1 MSPVLRAKSSLSP
14 LAARGAWLT
23 GGAVASLALVF
34 SGVATPAS
42 ASVAPSAGSVV
53 ADPSNDDCKKDKE
66 NGHHEKY
73 QPEGK
78 AQTPGGPLHEKCE
91 DRDRDKQECSDIDS
105 IMNPL
110 RGMELSAVLSD
121 GKAYAGIR
129 DQSPFG
135 EYSWEEI
142 SDEDNFP
149 KNACSITISVS
160 TVGNDAWIKVLTTK
174 GRVYETHG
182 NRDDDEFI
190 WDEDW
195 EKLTTPDDD
204 NLANTTREKG
214 ELVAPVDPAGI
225 PQGS

>member
-14 LAARGAWLT
+14 LATRGAWLT

-34 SGVATPAS
+34 AGVATPAS
-42 ASVAPSAGSVV
+42 ASVTPAAGSVV
-53 ADPSNDDCKKDKE
+53 ADPSTDDCKKE

-105 IMNPL
+105 VMNPL
-110 RGMELSAVLSD
+110 KGLELSAVLSD
-121 GKAYAGIR
+121 GKAYAGVR
-129 DQSPFG
+129 DQNPFG
-135 EYSWEEI
+135 EYDWDEI
-142 SDEDNFP
+142 SDEENFP
-149 KNACSITISVS
+149 KNACSISISVS
-160 TVGNDAWIKVLTTK
+160 GLGNDAYIKVLTTK

-182 NRDDDEFI
+182 DRDGEDFV
-190 WDEDW
+190 WDEAW

-204 NLANTTREKG
+204 DGPGLNTTREKG
-214 ELVAPVDPAGI
+214 DLAPVQPN
-225 PQGS
+225 S

>member
-1 MSPVLRAKSSLSP
+1 MSPDLRTRSSLSP

-34 SGVATPAS
+34 AGVATPAS
-42 ASVAPSAGSVV
+42 ASVTPAADSVV
-53 ADPSNDDCKKDKE
+53 AGPSNEDCKKE
-66 NGHHEKY
+66 NGHHDY
-73 QPEGK
+73 PVEGK
-78 AQTPGGPLHEKCE
+78 AQTPVGPGHDKCE

-121 GKAYAGIR
+121 GKAYAGLR
-129 DQSPFG
+129 DQSPLG

-182 NRDDDEFI
+182 NRDNDEFV
-190 WDEDW
+190 WDEEW
-195 EKLTTPDDD
+195 ERLTTPDDD
-204 NLANTTREKG
+204 NVSNTTREKG
-214 ELVAPVDPAGI
+214 DLAPVQPN
-225 PQGS
+225 S

>member
-1 MSPVLRAKSSLSP
+1 MSPELRTRSSLSP

-34 SGVATPAS
+34 AGVATPAS
-42 ASVAPSAGSVV
+42 ASVTPAADSVV
-53 ADPSNDDCKKDKE
+53 AGPSNEDCKKE
-66 NGHHEKY
+66 NGHHDY
-73 QPEGK
+73 PVEGK
-78 AQTPGGPLHEKCE
+78 AQTPVGPGHDKCE

-121 GKAYAGIR
+121 GKAYAGLR
-129 DQSPFG
+129 DQSPLG

-182 NRDDDEFI
+182 NRDNDEFV
-190 WDEDW
+190 WDEEW
-195 EKLTTPDDD
+195 ERLTTPDDD
-204 NLANTTREKG
+204 NVSNTTREKG
-214 ELVAPVDPAGI
+214 DLAPVQPN
-225 PQGS
+225 S

>member
-1 MSPVLRAKSSLSP
+1 MSPDLRTRSSLSP

-23 GGAVASLALVF
+23 GGAVASLALMF
-34 SGVATPAS
+34 AGVATPAS
-42 ASVAPSAGSVV
+42 ASVTPAADSVV
-53 ADPSNDDCKKDKE
+53 AGPSNEDCKKE

-78 AQTPGGPLHEKCE
+78 AQTPTGPGHDQCE
-91 DRDRDKQECSDIDS
+91 DRDRDKQECSSIDS

-142 SDEDNFP
+142 SDEENFP

-190 WDEDW
+190 WDEEW
-195 EKLTTPDDD
+195 ERLTTPDDD
-204 NLANTTREKG
+204 NVANTTREKG
-214 ELVAPVDPAGI
+214 DLAAPVQPN
-225 PQGS
+225 S

>member
-1 MSPVLRAKSSLSP
+1 MSPELRTRSSLSP

-34 SGVATPAS
+34 AGVATPAS
-42 ASVAPSAGSVV
+42 ASVTPAADSVV
-53 ADPSNDDCKKDKE
+53 AGPSNEDCKKE
-66 NGHHEKY
+66 NGHHDY
-73 QPEGK
+73 PVEGK
-78 AQTPGGPLHEKCE
+78 AQTPVGPGHDKCE

-121 GKAYAGIR
+121 GKAYAGLR
-129 DQSPFG
+129 DQSPLG
-135 EYSWEEI
+135 EYSWDEI

-182 NRDDDEFI
+182 NRDNDEFV
-190 WDEDW
+190 WDEEW
-195 EKLTTPDDD
+195 ERLTTPDDD
-204 NLANTTREKG
+204 NVSNTTREKG
-214 ELVAPVDPAGI
+214 DLAPVQPN
-225 PQGS
+225 S

>member
-34 SGVATPAS
+34 AGVATPAS
-42 ASVAPSAGSVV
+42 ASVTPAADSVV
-53 ADPSNDDCKKDKE
+53 ADPSNDDCKKE
-66 NGHHEKY
+66 NGHHDY
-73 QPEGK
+73 PVEGK
-78 AQTPGGPLHEKCE
+78 AQTPDGARHDKCE
-91 DRDRDKQECSDIDS
+91 DKDKDRDRDKCSDIDS

-110 RGMELSAVLSD
+110 RGMELSAVLTD
-121 GKAYAGIR
+121 GKAYAGVR

-135 EYSWEEI
+135 EYEWDEI

-160 TVGNDAWIKVLTTK
+160 TAGNDAWIKVLTTK

-182 NRDDDEFI
+182 NRDNEEFI
-190 WDEDW
+190 WDEEW
-195 EKLTTPDDD
+195 ERLTTPNDHVDVT
-204 NLANTTREKG
+204 NTTREKG
-214 ELVAPVDPAGI
+214 DLATPVDPNSV